1 MPKVQQTFS
10 IIPEL
15 GPRARSN
22 APPPPPMTS
31 KQVKKAYRER
41 TKQPRISK
49 AEQRRLELAEQE
61 RIRKELEKEKQASRA
76 RAARERKKAKD
87 EANKEAR
94 RKSGRPLVD
103 VRPSQDTIS
112 RFVRGKKRDAEGKE
126 VAKKAAPLAAV
137 VEETDTNTERE
148 TDIEVMDLL
157 DDDDDDDG
165 DDEDEPS
172 LANMANG
179 NKRDVVQPDF
189 LDRAPRNSQR
199 SSQRLRQSYDD
210 PFSSPKQ
217 KRRRLASNTRSLQQ
231 NEPCRISKRS
241 SQTSLN
247 NGVDEGKRP
256 RSENQTTEAISPSP
270 DADSV
275 PVFEE
280 SHENDSLELAML
292 EDENIRVRT
301 EGSRSQENPPEQCAH
316 EFIPPSGQLQ
326 CEDSHSSSQRQSQR
340 SSRAPRSLKRFESF
354 KMDPDDL
361 VDDDSLLQLDSLF
374 ATNELATEK
383 TVPQNDEFPPLKPD
397 SGSKRKEELQPAKED
412 SQSSLD
418 FDLLEN
424 MNVIFDEMTTCE
436 PQAKITEVTIEN
448 IGKRGLD
455 NPPPR
460 QAGATTNRTLN
471 DVRDSFEDD
480 GLDDGTLLVLGQ
492 SELKDANQDESYGRK
507 QAKPT
512 TQHSRKPQ
520 RPVTTYEKDL
530 GLVPETPP
538 RKSFV
543 PLSTQS
549 ILSGLD
555 DFFPSSSQQAREL
568 EDLPEPPQMK
578 TPCLPAISEDEP
590 WIQEE
595 EEEEEDS
602 AAQEQEP
609 AAQGAESQSSSPPQF
624 QKRFFT
630 SSGSNEVFSLAI
642 QRSRRTAARE
652 EIQRKDQQRREA
664 GLREQA
670 RKQAAARAQACQRQ
684 TYQKPQPQS
693 FQPQRQQP
701 QRHQLQN
708 RPPPLLKKPILA
720 RPLAHQAQT
729 KALNT
734 PPIEL
739 RKQPNNPQPV
749 RKPAEALAKPPLQRK
764 ETMIS
769 NDKENSTHK
778 LGLNNNNQKQH
789 NVPMA
794 SQESEYGG
802 EWIDDAWTDD
812 LMM

>member
-22 APPPPPMTS
+22 APPLPPMTS

-41 TKQPRISK
+41 NKKPRISK

-76 RAARERKKAKD
+76 KAARERKKAKD

-112 RFVRGKKRDAEGKE
+112 RFMRPNAAGKKRDADGQE

-137 VEETDTNTERE
+137 AEETDTNTERE

-157 DDDDDDDG
+157 SDDD
-165 DDEDEPS
+165 DEPS
-172 LANMANG
+172 LANMGNG
-179 NKRDVVQPDF
+179 SEGDVVQPDF
-189 LDRAPRNSQR
+189 LDTAPRSSRR

-210 PFSSPKQ
+210 TFSSQKQ
-217 KRRRLASNTRSLQQ
+217 KRRRLESHARSSQQ
-231 NEPCRISKRS
+231 NETSRLSKRP
-241 SQTSLN
+241 SQASLN
-247 NGVDEGKRP
+247 NRVGDDKSP
-256 RSENQTTEAISPSP
+256 RSEEQTTEAISLSP
-270 DADSV
+270 DLDSLLG
-275 PVFEE
+275 FEV
-280 SHENDSLELAML
+280 SHGNTSLELAML
-292 EDENIRVRT
+292 EDENTRART
-301 EGSRSQENPPEQCAH
+301 ESSRSPENPLEQRAH
-316 EFIPPSGQLQ
+316 EFIPPSGQLP
-326 CEDSHSSSQRQSQR
+326 CEGASSSCQRQSQR
-340 SSRAPRSLKRFESF
+340 PSRAPRSLKRFESF
-354 KMDPDDL
+354 RMDPDDL

-374 ATNELATEK
+374 ATEELATEN
-383 TVPQNDEFPPLKPD
+383 TVPRNDEFPPLKPD
-397 SGSKRKEELQPAKED
+397 SGSKGKEVLQPAKED

-424 MNVIFDEMTTCE
+424 MNAIFDEMTTCE
-436 PQAKITEVTIEN
+436 SQANVPEVTREN
-448 IGKRGLD
+448 NSKRGLD

-460 QAGATTNRTLN
+460 QTGAMTNRELN
-471 DVRDSFEDD
+471 DVGDSFEDD
-480 GLDDGTLLVLGQ
+480 GSDDGALLVLDEP
-492 SELKDANQDESYGRK
+492 ELKRTNKHESYGGK
-507 QAKPT
+507 QTKPT
-512 TQHSRKPQ
+512 TQRSRKPQ
-520 RPVTTYEKDL
+520 RPAINYEKDL
-530 GLVPETPP
+530 GLIPETPP

-543 PLSTQS
+543 PLSTQA

-590 WIQEE
+590 WIQV
-595 EEEEEDS
+595 EED
-602 AAQEQEP
+602 EP
-609 AAQGAESQSSSPPQF
+609 AAQEAESNASSPPQF

-630 SSGSNEVFSLAI
+630 SSGSNEVYSLAI

-652 EIQRKDQQRREA
+652 ELQRKDQQRREA

-670 RKQAAARAQACQRQ
+670 RKQTAARAQALQKK
-684 TYQKPQPQS
+684 TYQKPQPQKA
-693 FQPQRQQP
+693 QPQRQQP
-701 QRHQLQN
+701 P
-708 RPPPLLKKPILA
+708 RPPPLKRHTSAPLA
-720 RPLAHQAQT
+720 RKAQP

-734 PPIEL
+734 PPSGL

-749 RKPAEALAKPPLQRK
+749 RKPAEALAKPPHQRK
-764 ETMIS
+764 ETASMIS

-778 LGLNNNNQKQH
+778 LGLDNKQNQH
-789 NVPMA
+789 NVPIA